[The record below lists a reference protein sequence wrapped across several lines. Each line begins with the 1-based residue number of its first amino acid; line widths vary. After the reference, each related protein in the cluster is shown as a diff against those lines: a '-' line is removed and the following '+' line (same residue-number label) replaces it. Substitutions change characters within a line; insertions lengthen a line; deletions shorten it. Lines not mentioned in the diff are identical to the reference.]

1 MGLEE
6 SLHLRLHV
14 FVLGVEPGPDRVVRS
29 IELEQDPTKVKK
41 NVTSVPAMLSEMQER

>member
-1 MGLEE
+1 VGLEE

-14 FVLGVEPGPDRVVRS
+14 FVLGVEPDRVVRS

>member
-14 FVLGVEPGPDRVVRS
+14 FVLGVEPRPDRVVRS
-29 IELEQDPTKVKK
+29 IELKEDPTKVKMCL
-41 NVTSVPAMLSEMQER
+41 TSALAMMREVLER